1 MENKKIHFKMK
12 QSYTIPLILVALW
25 VILSIVQPVFRSSN
39 NIVNLLRQA
48 STLGVCAIGA
58 SFVILSGETDLSVG
72 AILGLVGMLTTK
84 LISQGMSVAGAVLI
98 GIVTGA
104 VCGAINGIIVQ
115 YTRIPSFIATM
126 GTMTAYRGIAEL
138 INGGK
143 IVAGMPESFSKFAS
157 VTVLGLPTLVW
168 IYIAVAA
175 LGTFIMSKTLF
186 GRNVY
191 AVGSNAQVAELSGI
205 SVHKTSI
212 FVFAI
217 SGALAGVAGLM
228 YAARMG
234 QGLPA
239 AGAGYELNCIASA
252 VIGGASFTGGEGT
265 IIGTVFGTFIIQ
277 TLQNGGNLLKINSFW
292 LEVITG
298 ALLILA
304 VSIDTL
310 SKRKRK

>member
-84 LISQGMSVAGAVLI
+84 LISQGMSVAAAVLI

-168 IYIAVAA
+168 IY
-175 LGTFIMSKTLF
+175 M
-186 GRNVY
+186 
-191 AVGSNAQVAELSGI
+191 AELSGI

-310 SKRKRK
+310 SKRTRK

>member
-84 LISQGMSVAGAVLI
+84 LISQGMSVAAAVLI
-98 GIVTGA
+98 GIITGA

-217 SGALAGVAGLM
+217 SGTLAGVAGLM

>member
-1 MENKKIHFKMK
+1 MENKKTHFKMK

-25 VILSIVQPVFRSSN
+25 VILSIVQPVFRSSD

-72 AILGLVGMLTTK
+72 SILGLVGMLTTK
-84 LISQGMSVAGAVLI
+84 LISQGMSVTTAVLVGVATGAACGAV
-98 GIVTGA
+98 
-104 VCGAINGIIVQ
+104 NGIIVQ

-143 IVAGMPESFSKFAS
+143 IVAGMPEGFSKFAS

-205 SVHKTSI
+205 SVHQTSI
-212 FVFAI
+212 LVFAI

-228 YAARMG
+228 YATRMG

-239 AGAGYELNCIASA
+239 AGSGYELNCIASA

-298 ALLILA
+298 ALLVLA

-310 SKRKRK
+310 SKRKGK

>member
-84 LISQGMSVAGAVLI
+84 LISQGMSVAAAVLI
-98 GIVTGA
+98 GIITGA

>member
-58 SFVILSGETDLSVG
+58 SFVILSGGTDLSVG

-84 LISQGMSVAGAVLI
+84 LISQGMSVAAAVLI

-304 VSIDTL
+304 DSIDTL

>member
-84 LISQGMSVAGAVLI
+84 LISQGMSVAAAVLI

-126 GTMTAYRGIAEL
+126 GTMTAHRGIAEL